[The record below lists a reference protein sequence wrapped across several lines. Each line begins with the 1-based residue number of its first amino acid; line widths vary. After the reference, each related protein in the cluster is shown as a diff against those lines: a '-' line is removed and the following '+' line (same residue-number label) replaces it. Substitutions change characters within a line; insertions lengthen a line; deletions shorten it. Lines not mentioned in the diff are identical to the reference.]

1 MRSHDNKKSKVQF
14 LSPQWSYRKR
24 WPSWHYRQRNES
36 SPLEGMT
43 RYQQVNI
50 HKLRPCLS
58 DGSPRRSQSR
68 SNTINIFTNSYIGR
82 HQSIVFSREISN
94 LWFDK
99 YHVTINR
106 GYSRNSLFIFTLS
119 NATSQIRCLKL
130 YDNDNDYRGDL
141 TSWLR
146 PCNWLV
152 LKTWEQPID
161 CKVDV

>member
-1 MRSHDNKKSKVQF
+1 MRGENIISAIKTSEQATKIVKPILIWLSESRGSHDNKKSKVQF
-14 LSPQWSYRKR
+14 LSPQWSYRTR

-50 HKLRPCLS
+50 HKLRPCPS
-58 DGSPRRSQSR
+58 DGSPRRSQSW

-119 NATSQIRCLKL
+119 
-130 YDNDNDYRGDL
+130 
-141 TSWLR
+141 
-146 PCNWLV
+146 
-152 LKTWEQPID
+152 
-161 CKVDV
+161 